1 MKIGDI
7 IWIRSTEWVGSNYN
21 QKIITGETSRSWLVK
36 SGDPEDA
43 WRLTST
49 WVKSDKIPKTLKG
62 WELGDEEKKTECGWA
77 VKNRYHISQM
87 VSREYDPAK
96 LREIAKIIGYT
107 EAK

>member
-7 IWIRSTEWVGSNYN
+7 IWIRDTGWAGSQYN
-21 QKIITGETSRSWLVK
+21 LKIIVGETSRSWLVK

-43 WRLTST
+43 WMLTSA
-49 WVKSDKIPKTLKG
+49 WKKAYKIPKTLRG
-62 WELGDEEKKTECGWA
+62 WQLGDAEKQKEREWA
-77 VKNRYHISQM
+77 AKNRYHISQM
-87 VSREYDPAK
+87 VYVEYDPVK